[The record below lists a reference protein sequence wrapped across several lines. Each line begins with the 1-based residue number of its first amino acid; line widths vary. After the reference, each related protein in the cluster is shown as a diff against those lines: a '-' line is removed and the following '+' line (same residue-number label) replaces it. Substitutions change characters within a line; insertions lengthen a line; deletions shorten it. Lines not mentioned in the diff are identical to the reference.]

1 MPSREQRPLPAAAV
15 PPRANPLLLGHV
27 GAEVQVRRWIE
38 EGRLGHALLICG
50 PWGIGKAT
58 WAFRIARSLLRQGRA
73 GATDGGGARPA
84 EAGQGEQQ
92 DLLWAAPQVATAP
105 EASSST
111 EVEDQVFRWVA
122 SAAHPDLL
130 TVERRFDEKRARQ
143 LTEIV
148 VEDVRKIGAF
158 LASSAARGGWR
169 VVIVDAAD
177 EMNRNAANALLKVL
191 EEPGAKSL
199 IILVAHQP
207 GLLPATVRSRC
218 RRVVLRP
225 LDNDVLDRLIVR
237 YQPEVNDADRATLMA
252 LADGSIG
259 CALDLATTDGLSA
272 WRTLATMF
280 AALADGDDRPLLAYA
295 SEPASGGDPDGF
307 RVTAHLLSWWLR
319 TLARAAAAGPGE
331 TFCLAVPSLP
341 GSGDGAEIVRRL
353 AAAGTLDRWL
363 KVWDKTHR
371 LIGHAAAG
379 NLDRKQT
386 LTTVLLD
393 MRSQVRSATL

>member
-1 MPSREQRPLPAAAV
+1 MREERALPAAAI
-15 PPRANPLLLGHV
+15 PPRANPLLLGH
-27 GAEVQVRRWIE
+27 GRAEAQVRRWID

-58 WAFRIARSLLRQGRA
+58 WAFRIARSLLRLGTGTA
-73 GATDGGGARPA
+73 DGGIRAV
-84 EAGQGEQQ
+84 EVGQGEQQ
-92 DLLWAAPQVATAP
+92 DLLWTPARVATAP

-111 EVEDQVFRWVA
+111 EVEDQIFRWVA

-130 TVERRFDEKRARQ
+130 TVERRFDEKRGRQ

-148 VEDVRKIGAF
+148 VEDVRKIGTF

-169 VVIVDAAD
+169 VVVVDAAD

-237 YQPEVNDADRATLMA
+237 YQPEVSDPDRTILTTLA
-252 LADGSIG
+252 EGSIG
-259 CALDLATTDGLSA
+259 CALDLATADGLKA

-295 SEPASGGDPDGF
+295 SDPPSSDADGF

-319 TLARAAAAGPGE
+319 TLARAAAAGPGDP
-331 TFCLAVPSLP
+331 FSLAVPPVP
-341 GSGDGAEIVRRL
+341 GLGEGAVIVRRL

-371 LIGHAAAG
+371 LIGQAAAG
-379 NLDRKQT
+379 NLDRKQA

-393 MRSQVRSATL
+393 MRCEVWAATD